1 MDGALGRRALNLL
14 KGAVGVRGTPTPYDE
29 PMNRPDDLEHPVGH
43 AGTTNG
49 HDLRSDGASPT
60 ADGGGAPEH
69 LGGAVAPCVS
79 ADELR
84 RDLQAALAGIFS
96 SAADAI
102 VTVDEQHR
110 IMMLNRSAEQL
121 FGCPS
126 DDALGTSVDRFIPA
140 PLLTPDPDRERRF
153 AETGVAGW
161 RLGEV
166 TPLPAV
172 RADGR
177 TIPIEVTVTPVTVR
191 GQQVFTAV
199 IRDVSARV
207 RMEDELRQV
216 NQRLGQAL
224 ADVQHTQ
231 EVLVRQERLKALG
244 QLASG
249 ITHDFNN
256 ALAMIIGFVELLLAD
271 ADAPDEADARRAH
284 LHLIH
289 SAAQDA
295 AMVVGRLS
303 ELARPRS
310 DSTELPPVQINDLVA
325 QAISLSQ
332 PRWRDQAQASGR
344 TIRVTAELG
353 QVPLIGGRAA
363 ELREALANL
372 IINAVDAMPDG
383 GTLTLRTRVDDGMV
397 VVEVTDTGTGMP
409 PEVRDR
415 IFDLFYTTKGDRGTG
430 LGLAMVQGI
439 VDQHQGE
446 IGVSSDLGRGTTFT
460 LRFPALPDQQ
470 QPSAGRDESAPR
482 RVRGLR
488 VLLTEDEPSL
498 RQILASYL
506 RIDAHTIEPAANGA
520 EALAKFEPGRFDLVI
535 TDRAMP
541 EMGGDQLAAELRRR
555 GSTTPVIMLTG
566 LGDLMNEVG
575 ERPEGVDL
583 VVAKPITLAELRAAV
598 VMVTEVR

>member
-69 LGGAVAPCVS
+69 LGGAVSPCVS
-79 ADELR
+79 ADALR
-84 RDLQAALAGIFS
+84 RELQAALAAIFS

-126 DDALGTSVDRFIPA
+126 DDALGASVDRFIPA
-140 PLLTPDPDRERRF
+140 PLLTPDPDRDRRF

-216 NQRLGQAL
+216 NQRLGQVL
-224 ADVQHTQ
+224 AD
-231 EVLVRQERLKALG
+231 E
-244 QLASG
+244 
-249 ITHDFNN
+249 
-256 ALAMIIGFVELLLAD
+256 
-271 ADAPDEADARRAH
+271 DAPDGADARRAH

-303 ELARPRS
+303 ELARPGS

-344 TIRVTAELG
+344 TIRVTADLG

-363 ELREALANL
+363 ELREAL
-372 IINAVDAMPDG
+372 
-383 GTLTLRTRVDDGMV
+383 
-397 VVEVTDTGTGMP
+397 
-409 PEVRDR
+409 
-415 IFDLFYTTKGDRGTG
+415 
-430 LGLAMVQGI
+430 
-439 VDQHQGE
+439 
-446 IGVSSDLGRGTTFT
+446 
-460 LRFPALPDQQ
+460 
-470 QPSAGRDESAPR
+470 
-482 RVRGLR
+482 
-488 VLLTEDEPSL
+488 
-498 RQILASYL
+498 
-506 RIDAHTIEPAANGA
+506 
-520 EALAKFEPGRFDLVI
+520 
-535 TDRAMP
+535 
-541 EMGGDQLAAELRRR
+541 
-555 GSTTPVIMLTG
+555 
-566 LGDLMNEVG
+566 
-575 ERPEGVDL
+575 
-583 VVAKPITLAELRAAV
+583 
-598 VMVTEVR
+598 